1 MTIGER
7 KTFIPIFVGSTFT
20 DLQYYRRAVRDA
32 LAQLETIVRG
42 MEHFGSKPGTPV
54 EECLNVVR
62 SCSIYIGIFGMRY
75 GSIPEGYDKSMTQ
88 LEYDEAQRLDMP
100 SLIYIID
107 EENQP
112 LLPKHVETGSGAN
125 KLKYFKGLL
134 KKKHVVSFFTTPED
148 LRAKILH
155 DVPEVLK
162 KIGAD
167 ISGDLG
173 LQESYSVSEIL
184 MQFEL
189 LPKIYSGREVTV
201 EFKNKGDFRSAFPED
216 CKALGLEPGASI
228 YSSVSLNT
236 GQQFRVFGERD
247 IAMALSKLKKNEKI
261 VVRAVTVF
269 GSYNRVDWTDD
280 GPLLTPEIE
289 TGLIIKEIFKP
300 NQHKEIA

>member
-1 MTIGER
+1 MTIGE
-7 KTFIPIFVGSTFT
+7 KKIFLPIFVGSTFT
-20 DLQYYRRAVRDA
+20 DLQNYRRAVREA

-42 MEHFGSKPGTPV
+42 MEHFGSKPGSPV

-75 GSIPEGYDKSMTQ
+75 GTIPEGHDKSMTH

-107 EENQP
+107 EDNQP

-125 KLKYFKGLL
+125 KLKEFKEIL
-134 KKKHVVSFFTTPED
+134 KKKHVVCFYTTPED
-148 LRAKILH
+148 LRSKILH

-167 ISGDLG
+167 VSGDLG
-173 LQESYSVSEIL
+173 LQEADSDSEIL
-184 MQFEL
+184 MQFQL
-189 LPKIYSGREVTV
+189 LPKIYSGREVTI
-201 EFKNKGDFRSAFPED
+201 EFTNKGNFSSAFPED

-236 GQQFRVFGERD
+236 GHQFRVFGERD
-247 IAMALSKLKKNEKI
+247 IAIALSKLEKDEN
-261 VVRAVTVF
+261 VVVKAVTAF
-269 GSYNRVDWTDD
+269 GSYSRVDWMDD
-280 GPLLTPEIE
+280 GPHSTPEVEI
-289 TGLIIKEIFKP
+289 GLIVKKILKPSQKKETI
-300 NQHKEIA
+300 